1 MSQIRLYVDED
12 AAQHAV
18 VDGLRDRGVDVVTIL
33 EVGMASASDKEQ
45 LAFATSQGRSIYTLL
60 I

>member
-18 VDGLRDRGVDVVTIL
+18 VEGLRNHGVDVLTIL
-33 EVGMASASDKEQ
+33 DA
-45 LAFATSQGRSIYTLL
+45 LTFL
-60 I
+60 